1 MSELPVL
8 YRVGE
13 RFRETADTWTM
24 RLEPAGDEVA
34 GRFSPGQFAMLYAFG
49 AGEAPISISAIG
61 DDGALVHTVRAVG
74 GVSAALCAAEPG
86 TVVGVRGPFG
96 TAWPVDGAAGGDLV
110 LVAGGIGL
118 APLRPVIHALLS
130 DRRRFRR
137 VCLLYGGR
145 TPEDLLYVDELAR
158 WSAGP
163 DLFCAVSVDTADARW
178 TGRVGVVTGAIPE
191 APFDPARATA
201 MLCGPEV
208 MMRFAADGLRDRGMA
223 SEAIWVSLE
232 RSMACGMGHC
242 GHCQLG
248 PLLICRDGAVL
259 RLDEVEAIM
268 RVTEL

>member
-13 RFRETADTWTM
+13 RQRETADTWTL
-24 RLEPAGDEVA
+24 RLDPAGDEVA

-61 DDGALVHTVRAVG
+61 EQGSLVHTVRAVG
-74 GVSAALCAAEPG
+74 GVSAALCASEPG
-86 TVVGVRGPFG
+86 MVVGVRGPFG
-96 TAWPVDGAAGGDLV
+96 TAWPVDLAAGRDLV

-118 APLRPVIHALLS
+118 APLRPVLHAVLA
-130 DRRRFRR
+130 DRRRYGR

-145 TPEDLLYVDELAR
+145 TPEELLYVGELAR
-158 WSAGP
+158 WSAGS
-163 DLFCAVSVDTADARW
+163 DLFVGVSVDAADASW
-178 TGRVGVVTGAIPE
+178 TGRVGVVTGSIPE
-191 APFDPARATA
+191 APFDAASATA

-208 MMRFAADGLRDRGMA
+208 MMRFAADGLRDRGMDA
-223 SEAIWVSLE
+223 ADIWVSLE

-248 PLLICRDGAVL
+248 PLLICRDGPVL
-259 RLDEVEAIM
+259 RLDEVERLL
-268 RVTEL
+268 RVAEL